1 MIPFRVKNKWGYA
14 DTLGKILVKPQFD
27 SVGVFFYSRENKTAL
42 ACFSKNGKLGLMNP
56 DMKTIIPNQFTKIE
70 FTRDDNLR
78 FIKNHITVW
87 NKNLCGSY
95 DMAGKQILPVEYEI
109 IDDRWLPKLFVVK
122 KAGKWGLL
130 NSTGSQ
136 LTPIEY
142 DEISYSDGGSGGFM
156 GKKGDET
163 VFIDYNGKIS
173 QQAPPPSGDD
183 DTAPTEYEE
192 VKEEI
197 ETRQVGKIFRL
208 LAQKYGYDSVY
219 ADSQKWERF
228 ITRKGNKYGIIKS
241 DGIEVITP
249 QYDQVLKIGYSEY
262 KNGYTFTVRKGKQVG
277 MVNEKNEVLIPFEYT
292 DIQQHAW
299 KDSHYLTFKGDKK
312 GYTILS
318 TYYPPIPAVY
328 DEIDIYTSFPV
339 NSMWSFVLLQVK
351 KKGKWGFVGE
361 NGVEFFKN

>member
-1 MIPFRVKNKWGYA
+1 
-14 DTLGKILVKPQFD
+14 
-27 SVGVFFYSRENKTAL
+27 
-42 ACFSKNGKLGLMNP
+42 
-56 DMKTIIPNQFTKIE
+56 
-70 FTRDDNLR
+70 
-78 FIKNHITVW
+78 
-87 NKNLCGSY
+87 
-95 DMAGKQILPVEYEI
+95 
-109 IDDRWLPKLFVVK
+109 
-122 KAGKWGLL
+122 
-130 NSTGSQ
+130 
-136 LTPIEY
+136 
-142 DEISYSDGGSGGFM
+142 M
-156 GKKGDET
+156 GKKRDES

-183 DTAPTEYEE
+183 DTAPTEYAE
-192 VKEEI
+192 VTERT
-197 ETRQVGKIFRL
+197 ETRQLGKVFRL
-208 LAQKYGYDSVY
+208 LAQKHGYDSVY
-219 ADSQKWERF
+219 ADTDRLERL
-228 ITRKGNKYGIIKS
+228 ITRKGDKYGIIKQN
-241 DGIEVITP
+241 GAEVLAP

-339 NSMWSFVLLQVK
+339 NSMWSFVVLQVK